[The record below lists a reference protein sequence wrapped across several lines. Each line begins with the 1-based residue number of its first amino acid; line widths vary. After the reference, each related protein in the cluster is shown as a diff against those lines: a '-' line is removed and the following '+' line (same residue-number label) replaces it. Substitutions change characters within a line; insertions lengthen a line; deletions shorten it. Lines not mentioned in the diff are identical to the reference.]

1 LIRLPVADVQ
11 LRPAVEGDA
20 EAIAAIWVPGW
31 REAHE
36 GRVPD
41 ALLAHRSPEQ
51 LSARVPSM
59 IGGATV
65 AVVDGE
71 VAGFVVVRDDEV
83 EQMYVDER
91 ARGTG
96 CAAELLT
103 RAESLISRRFDRAWL
118 AVVAGNDR
126 AIGFYERRGW
136 RDHGQFDH
144 ITWTPDG
151 GTIPVPCRCY
161 EKLVSA

>member
-1 LIRLPVADVQ
+1 LADVR
-11 LRPAVEGDA
+11 LRPAEDGDA
-20 EAIAAIWVPGW
+20 EAIASIWVPGW

-41 ALLAHRSPEQ
+41 ALLQHRTPDE
-51 LSARVPSM
+51 LRARVPSM
-59 IGGATV
+59 ISDATV
-65 AVVDGE
+65 AVVGE
-71 VAGFVVVRDDEV
+71 DVAGFVVVREDQV
-83 EQMYVDER
+83 EQMYVSER
-91 ARGTG
+91 VRGTG

-103 RAESLISRRFDRAWL
+103 HAESLISLRFDRAWL

-151 GTIPVPCRCY
+151 GTIPVPCRRY
-161 EKLVSA
+161 EKPLGPPSFD